1 MENLYGRSVIPPE
14 QIIGKLRE
22 VDVLVGREATAV
34 EACRHIGGVSALPRA
49 SDCGPIDAGQLPMAR
64 SLGHACMLTLGL
76 LTHFVKHTKF
86 SIGVSLLG

>member
-1 MENLYGRSVIPPE
+1 MGGQSFRRSRSSGSCVRWMCWSA
-14 QIIGKLRE
+14 GKRRRLKPAAISVASRRYRE
-22 VDVLVGREATAV
+22 PRTA
-34 EACRHIGGVSALPRA
+34 
-49 SDCGPIDAGQLPMAR
+49 PIDVGQLPMAR

>member
-1 MENLYGRSVIPPE
+1 
-14 QIIGKLRE
+14 
-22 VDVLVGREATAV
+22 
-34 EACRHIGGVSALPRA
+34 
-49 SDCGPIDAGQLPMAR
+49 MAR